1 MYNNE
6 NYGNGFGPTEE
17 KKEQNIPNVDAEGGE
32 VKAESGAAYT
42 EGSTGFSE
50 NTESTSY
57 NKQENRENTAGGAY
71 GTYGQWSG
79 RQYGN
84 FAQNPN
90 ADASMWS
97 DPECTAPL
105 ADSIRREMC
114 ILPIITGQRWR
125 RLPQIMK
132 NRSVRRRKC
141 PAAPKAFCVPCVS

>member
-50 NTESTSY
+50 NTESASY

-71 GTYGQWSG
+71 GARTDSG
-79 RQYGN
+79 
-84 FAQNPN
+84 
-90 ADASMWS
+90 ADAS
-97 DPECTAPL
+97 TAILHRTPMRTP
-105 ADSIRREMC
+105 ACGVTRNAQPRWTIRREMC

>member
-50 NTESTSY
+50 NTESASY
-57 NKQENRENTAGGAY
+57 NKQENRENTAGSAY

-84 FAQNPN
+84 FAQNAQPR
-90 ADASMWS
+90 W
-97 DPECTAPL
+97 T
-105 ADSIRREMC
+105 IRREMC